1 MQLFKISSVIAAMVI
16 AVGVL
21 VGGNNVH
28 SKHSAPLAS
37 TLSVQA
43 QAEDSTG
50 DSYALWGYRA
60 VLLSAHAN
68 AIATPAPAILATPAP
83 TQDRTLAI
91 ALAPSGEPDAV
102 IARHFAEPLRSV
114 MKVIAFCESRFTAVV
129 SNAGDRGWFQ
139 IAAVHFTQPWL
150 INLVASMAGPTLSVE
165 EGLMNPDINAAAAAH
180 LASERPSLSDWA
192 ATVGGC

>member
-28 SKHSAPLAS
+28 SEHSAPLAS
-37 TLSVQA
+37 TLSVQ

-60 VLLSAHAN
+60 VLLSTHAS
-68 AIATPAPAILATPAP
+68 AIATPAPATTTSQVSRALALSLAP
-83 TQDRTLAI
+83 T
-91 ALAPSGEPDAV
+91 GEPDAV
-102 IARHFAEPLRSV
+102 IARHFPEPLRTT
-114 MKVIAFCESRFTAVV
+114 MKVIAYCESRFTAAI
-129 SNAGDRGWFQ
+129 SAAGDRGWFQ
-139 IAAVHFTQPWL
+139 IASVHFTQPWL
-150 INLVASMAGPTLSVE
+150 INLVAAMAGPTLSVE
-165 EGLMNPDINAAAAAH
+165 EGLLNPDINAAAAAH